1 MYISIIFRIFV
12 VTNKVMKKN
21 IKVNEE
27 KLNEWIT
34 SSEEVKL
41 PKKGNLITKETNPIM
56 TIEDFD
62 RIMNNL

>member
-1 MYISIIFRIFV
+1 
-12 VTNKVMKKN
+12 MKKN